1 MKSQNVTLNDLLPGF
16 AVADKGG
23 VVRLAQLQA
32 EGYAYLR
39 P

>member
-1 MKSQNVTLNDLLPGF
+1 LAGF
-16 AVADKGG
+16 VRVDQGG
-23 VVRLAQLQA
+23 VTRLAQLQA

>member
-1 MKSQNVTLNDLLPGF
+1 MRAQNVTLKNLLPGVVG
-16 AVADKGG
+16 AEQGG
-23 VVRLAQLQA
+23 VVRLAELQA